1 MSSFDAINFVPSL
14 LQAIVLMDG
23 ASIVLHVGDRPY
35 VVSEKGQISLTSDP
49 MTTEAV
55 AAVIDSLLPL
65 DSKRLLEEVGAT
77 QCALPDNP
85 LFPRERFTVVAA
97 RGGDDLWVEIRRTPL
112 ESADDIS
119 GSTPQQAPRRRHEDY
134 LQHEEQAAH
143 PGEDKHFRRLS
154 DADPHGASPD
164 DDHDV
169 CEPEPSPV
177 LRAHPSG
184 QKPSEH
190 RFSDDGVPEERRWQD
205 PHAEYAR
212 SGDVAREHQERRER
226 RAGDRGLR
234 DSMLHEHAVHDH
246 SAYDHDLHDGN
257 PSRSESAPLPA
268 PLANMPGT
276 TSATI
281 DQQPAI
287 VLPLLRTPLKAEAP
301 PPLAGGTL
309 SGLDRLLR
317 LAAARGASTLY
328 LVSDAKPSIRIDGEV
343 RTLDG
348 AAVLGPNDV
357 ESLLLTLMPERSA
370 EAMRNGV
377 SGEWVAEF
385 ADLGRVRC
393 LGFRDHRG
401 PGGVFRIMPQRAITT
416 EQLGL
421 SREIQALAS
430 ESEGLV
436 VVTGPRLSG
445 KRTLMSAFVDH
456 INRTRHAHVITIERD
471 INIVH
476 EHVRSMVS
484 QREARDTDNM
494 ADAVRSALRED
505 PDVLV
510 VEDVRTAQLA
520 ELTLEASASGRLVIC
535 GYPASSATAA
545 IDGLIDLSPPS
556 SRRSVQLSLAQHLLG
571 VVAQVLLKKT
581 GGGRLAARELLLNTP
596 AVASLL
602 AEGKTSQLP
611 LAIEGGRKHGMVP
624 LNDALGGF
632 AQSGAVDV
640 REAYRCSADRP
651 ALLALLQRQGID
663 VSAVERL
670 A

>member
-1 MSSFDAINFVPSL
+1 MSSLDAAHFVPSL

-23 ASIVLHVGDRPY
+23 VSIVLHVGDRPY
-35 VVSEKGQISLTSDP
+35 VVTEKGQISLTSDP
-49 MTTEAV
+49 LTTEAV
-55 AAVIDSLLPL
+55 ATVIDSLLPIDSRRVL
-65 DSKRLLEEVGAT
+65 DEVGAT

-97 RGGDDLWVEIRRTPL
+97 RGGDDLWVEIRRARM
-112 ESADDIS
+112 ESTQDAAAAGAPDM
-119 GSTPQQAPRRRHEDY
+119 PRRRYDDY
-134 LQHEEQAAH
+134 LPPQSAPADVAGEEM
-143 PGEDKHFRRLS
+143 HFRRLS
-154 DADPHGASPD
+154 EGDPHGPD
-164 DDHDV
+164 RDPGAVDSDHKELPELDERGWHDV
-169 CEPEPSPV
+169 RASD
-177 LRAHPSG
+177 LRGLDHARE
-184 QKPSEH
+184 QREH
-190 RFSDDGVPEERRWQD
+190 RDRRVSDGRSYDGATKEYRGHDV
-205 PHAEYAR
+205 HA
-212 SGDVAREHQERRER
+212 G
-226 RAGDRGLR
+226 
-234 DSMLHEHAVHDH
+234 
-246 SAYDHDLHDGN
+246 
-257 PSRSESAPLPA
+257 SAPMIETPTPA
-268 PLANMPGT
+268 HTADDALAR
-276 TSATI
+276 TSVA
-281 DQQPAI
+281 DFEQQPAI
-287 VLPLLRTPLKAEAP
+287 VLPLLRTSLKAEAP
-301 PPLAGGTL
+301 PPLAGGTV

-328 LVSDAKPSIRIDGEV
+328 LVSGAKPSMRIDGEV

-348 AAVLGPNDV
+348 AAVLAPNDV

-370 EAMRNGV
+370 EALRNGV
-377 SGEWVAEF
+377 SGEWVAQF

-430 ESEGLV
+430 ESEGLI

-456 INRTRHAHVITIERD
+456 INRTRHAHIITIERD

-484 QREARDTDNM
+484 QREARDIDNM

-510 VEDVRTAQLA
+510 IEDVRTAQLV
-520 ELTLEASASGRLVIC
+520 ELTLEASGSGRLVIC
-535 GYPASSATAA
+535 GYPAQSAAAA

-556 SRRSVQLSLAQHLLG
+556 GRRGVQLSLAQHLLG

-596 AVASLL
+596 AVSSLL

>member
-1 MSSFDAINFVPSL
+1 M
-14 LQAIVLMDG
+14 
-23 ASIVLHVGDRPY
+23 
-35 VVSEKGQISLTSDP
+35 
-49 MTTEAV
+49 
-55 AAVIDSLLPL
+55 
-65 DSKRLLEEVGAT
+65 
-77 QCALPDNP
+77 
-85 LFPRERFTVVAA
+85 RE
-97 RGGDDLWVEIRRTPL
+97 
-112 ESADDIS
+112 
-119 GSTPQQAPRRRHEDY
+119 TPQPFASG
-134 LQHEEQAAH
+134 AH
-143 PGEDKHFRRLS
+143 PTL
-154 DADPHGASPD
+154 
-164 DDHDV
+164 
-169 CEPEPSPV
+169 
-177 LRAHPSG
+177 
-184 QKPSEH
+184 
-190 RFSDDGVPEERRWQD
+190 
-205 PHAEYAR
+205 
-212 SGDVAREHQERRER
+212 
-226 RAGDRGLR
+226 
-234 DSMLHEHAVHDH
+234 
-246 SAYDHDLHDGN
+246 
-257 PSRSESAPLPA
+257 
-268 PLANMPGT
+268 T
-276 TSATI
+276 TSTTI

-328 LVSDAKPSIRIDGEV
+328 LVSDARPSIRIDGEV

-348 AAVLGPNDV
+348 SAVLGSNDV

-370 EAMRNGV
+370 EALRNGV

-416 EQLGL
+416 DQLGL
-421 SREIQALAS
+421 SREIQALVS
-430 ESEGLV
+430 ENEGLV
-436 VVTGPRLSG
+436 IVTGPRLSG

-456 INRTRHAHVITIERD
+456 INRTRSAHVITIERD

-484 QREARDTDNM
+484 QREVRDTDNM

-510 VEDVRTAQLA
+510 VEDVRTAQLV

-535 GYPASSATAA
+535 GYPAPSATAA
-545 IDGLIDLSPPS
+545 IDGLIDLLPS
-556 SRRSVQLSLAQHLLG
+556 ANRRSVQLSLAQHLLG
-571 VVAQVLLKKT
+571 VVAQVLLKKS

-596 AVASLL
+596 AVSSLL